1 MQKNY
6 TIEELQ
12 EMTENKEQDNKTEYS
27 IEYTALVMQEYLKQ
41 KAREDKV
48 YKATMKKWK
57 KEAATENNENST
69 TNDSEDSNNEEFEM
83 KYKTKMKLVENALAN
98 NNLLARLYIRENI
111 DRIEE
116 YATDFQIDNI
126 MHEYKRNREYADKTP
141 DDYCYGRDY
150 SFSCAYGDERD
161 MQYTFFSGIV
171 DALILAIDTN
181 DWYTVAEIL
190 TGKAYRDWENNDK
203 YSTPYE
209 NYIGDERYRADDE
222 LLNT

>member
-1 MQKNY
+1 MQKNLN
-6 TIEELQ
+6 IEELQ
-12 EMTENKEQDNKTEYS
+12 EMTENKEQDNETEYS
-27 IEYTALVMQEYLKQ
+27 IEYTAPVMQEYLKQ

-69 TNDSEDSNNEEFEM
+69 TNDSENSNDEEFEI

-98 NNLLARLYIRENI
+98 NNLLARLYIQENRN
-111 DRIEE
+111 RIEE

-126 MHEYKRNREYADKTP
+126 MLEYKSKRKYADENP
-141 DDYCYGRDY
+141 DNSLYNRDY
-150 SFSCAYGDERD
+150 SFSWAYGDERD
-161 MQYTFFSGIV
+161 MQYTFFSGII
-171 DALILAIDTN
+171 DALVLAIDTN

-190 TGKAYRDWENNDK
+190 TGKAYRDWENDDK

-209 NYIGDERYRADDE
+209 NYIGDESYRVNNE